1 MFDVTKPVS
10 LCVEGKTESL
20 GMTLQQRLH
29 ASCHKNSPHLKIVSF
44 ESLSTLATVSASNS
58 TRQYAVTKEL
68 KYVLSDSKGEKSSG
82 VQTVRVQKPLVM
94 DNNLML
100 SADLQQSQVQDI
112 MTQDL
117 YFLLRLRLYNDLN
130 ALNKA

>member
-1 MFDVTKPVS
+1 M
-10 LCVEGKTESL
+10 

-29 ASCHKNSPHLKIVSF
+29 AHCEKHSPVLKILSF
-44 ESLSTLATVSASNS
+44 KDFNTLATVSASNS
-58 TRQYAVTKEL
+58 TRQFSVRREL
-68 KYVLSDSKGEKSSG
+68 RYILTDSKGIKNSG
-82 VQTVRVQKPLVM
+82 EQTITVQKPLVM

-100 SADLQQSQVQDI
+100 SADLQQKQVRDI